1 MPKMMP
7 KITLRKPRFGPK
19 QRPVPG
25 ATLPLSPFRPHRL
38 LRGGRIQT
46 FASSYPSRRLRRGLP
61 GEQVVILDA
70 GHDATGYDASVR
82 LVGYYNRHDTSNDSQ
97 VDASPVDA
105 RQKDTSRGL
114 VISLH
119 GWEGN
124 SHSPYGIITGKRLL
138 AEGYDLF
145 RLNLRDHGPRLHVD
159 PYALNQGLFLGTLVE
174 ETLCAVQQVAAWAKD
189 LPVYLVGPSLGGNF
203 ALRLAVLHATQPI
216 ANLRRVVAIS
226 PAINPS
232 RSTDRIDSQYPFRR
246 YFRARWLHSV
256 LAKERLFPHLYDF
269 SPLVK
274 ISRLRPMTE
283 WLVQHY
289 SDFNDAEDYFSRYSV
304 LGDALAGLTVPT
316 TILTAADDPVIIVD
330 DFERLTTSPLLDLKI
345 EPFGGHV
352 GFVDLW
358 PLRHLL
364 PEMILAELRRE

>member
-1 MPKMMP
+1 MMP
-7 KITLRKPRFGPK
+7 KLQLRKPKFGSK
-19 QRPVPG
+19 RG
-25 ATLPLSPFRPHRL
+25 AVASATLSPFRPHRL

-46 FASSYPSRRLRRGLP
+46 FASSYPARRLKGGLTD
-61 GEQVVILDA
+61 EQVVVLDA

-82 LVGYYNRHDTSNDSQ
+82 LVGYYNRRDTS
-97 VDASPVDA
+97 DA
-105 RQKDTSRGL
+105 SRGL

-124 SHSPYGIITGKRLL
+124 SHSPYGVITGRRLL

-159 PYALNQGLFLGTLVE
+159 PYALNQGLFLGTLIE
-174 ETLCAVQQVAAWAKD
+174 ETLCAVQQVAVWAKD
-189 LPVYLVGPSLGGNF
+189 LPVYIVGPSLGGNF
-203 ALRLAVLHATQPI
+203 ALRLAMLHATQPI

-246 YFRARWLHSV
+246 YFRNRWLRSV

-269 SPLVK
+269 HPLLK
-274 ISRLRPMTE
+274 MSRLRPMTE

-289 SDFNDAEDYFSRYSV
+289 SDFSDAEDYFGRYSV

-316 TILTAADDPVIIVD
+316 TILTAADDPVIVVE
-330 DFERLTTSPLLDLKI
+330 DFERLTASPLLDLKI

-358 PLRHLL
+358 PLHHLL
-364 PEMILAELRRE
+364 PEMILAELSCE